1 MKINNSFIIFTCLF
15 VIFSWQTFAQEN
27 AIKTENLQQQSSE
40 KMVLTVEEA
49 VNYAKE
55 NSRSLKSANIDLQIK
70 KRAKNFSWN
79 VLVPSV
85 QATGT
90 MSRSNE
96 VTNTMDAIISAIN
109 PMYQPAEIEPSDH
122 WKAIGGLTASLNLSV
137 ALIDGIRASFANYEA
152 GLITWEQ
159 TYKETEL
166 NIRKMFYALLLQQES
181 LNLQK
186 TTLANAKNRFDQAKI
201 NFRNGLIPELSLLQT
216 EVTYENQKPAIVKQE
231 QALKEQLD
239 TFAFL
244 LGIPQGTEISLSGEI
259 TPDFVELNP
268 QELYQKYMENN
279 LEIALFKKNL
289 EMMKINYSAQNL
301 QIYTPAVSLSYGW
314 QPVLS
319 DITSDWSDKDNWFD
333 NGSFSVTLAWN
344 ITNMLP
350 FSASSLKVQ
359 DLKNNI
365 EQMNLNLIN
374 LEENAKMKINNLVN
388 VLNQSR
394 AAIESSNRNISLAQ
408 KSYDMTSIAYRNGT
422 TELLDV
428 REAETQLNQAKLALA
443 SEKFNY
449 LAGLLDLE
457 FAINSKLTK

>member
-1 MKINNSFIIFTCLF
+1 MKINKSFLILTCLF
-15 VIFSWQTFAQEN
+15 AIFTLQVFAQEN
-27 AIKTENLQQQSSE
+27 LQAN
-40 KMVLTVEEA
+40 KMILTVEEA

-90 MSRSNE
+90 MSRANE
-96 VTNTMDAIISAIN
+96 VTNTMDAIMSAIN

-186 TTLANAKNRFDQAKI
+186 TTLANAKNRFEQAKI

-319 DITSDWSDKDNWFD
+319 DITSDWGDKDNWFD

>member
-1 MKINNSFIIFTCLF
+1 MNVKKYCLNIFFLAVF
-15 VIFSWQTFAQEN
+15 VFSTQIFAQEN
-27 AIKTENLQQQSSE
+27 SSATSE
-40 KMVLTVEEA
+40 KMILTVEEA

-55 NSRSLKSANIDLQIK
+55 NSRTLKSANIDLQIK

-96 VTNTMDAIISAIN
+96 YSNTMDSLMSAMN
-109 PMYQPAEIEPSDH
+109 PMYQPTEPEESDY
-122 WKAIGGLTASLNLSV
+122 WKAVGGINASINLSV
-137 ALIDGIRASFANYEA
+137 ALIDGIRASFTNYEA
-152 GLITWEQ
+152 GLISWEQ

-201 NFRNGLIPELSLLQT
+201 NFRNGLIPEISLLQT
-216 EVTYENQKPAIVKQE
+216 EVTYENQKPMIVKQE

-244 LGIPQGTEISLSGEI
+244 LGIPQGTEIELSGEI
-259 TPDFVELNP
+259 TPEFVDLNP
-268 QELYQKYMENN
+268 EELYQKYLENN
-279 LEIALFKKNL
+279 LEISLFKKNL
-289 EMMKINYSAQNL
+289 ELMKIQQSAQNL
-301 QIYTPAVSLSYGW
+301 QIYTPAISLSYGW

-319 DITSDWSDKDNWFD
+319 DVTADWGDKDNWFD
-333 NGSFSVTLAWN
+333 GGSFSATLAWN

-350 FSASSLKVQ
+350 FSSASLKAR
-359 DLKNNI
+359 DLKDNI
-365 EQMNLNLIN
+365 AQMNLNLIS

-388 VLNQSR
+388 VLNQSK

-449 LAGLLDLE
+449 LSGLLDLE
-457 FAINSKLTK
+457 FAINTKLTK

>member
-1 MKINNSFIIFTCLF
+1 MKINKSFIIFTCLF

-27 AIKTENLQQQSSE
+27 AIKTENWQQQSSE

-96 VTNTMDAIISAIN
+96 VTNTMDAIMSAIN
-109 PMYQPAEIEPSDH
+109 PMYKPAEIEPSDH
-122 WKAIGGLTASLNLSV
+122 WKAVGGLTASLNLSV

-186 TTLANAKNRFDQAKI
+186 TTLANAKNRFEQAKI

-319 DITSDWSDKDNWFD
+319 DITADWGDKDNWFD

>member
-1 MKINNSFIIFTCLF
+1 MKINKSFLILTCLF
-15 VIFSWQTFAQEN
+15 AIFTLQVFAQEN
-27 AIKTENLQQQSSE
+27 LQAN
-40 KMVLTVEEA
+40 KMILTVEEA

-96 VTNTMDAIISAIN
+96 VTNTMDAIMSAIN
-109 PMYQPAEIEPSDH
+109 PYYKPAEIEPSDH

-186 TTLANAKNRFDQAKI
+186 TTLANAKNRFEQAKI

-319 DITSDWSDKDNWFD
+319 DITADWGDKDNWFD

-344 ITNMLP
+344 LSNMLP
-350 FSASSLKVQ
+350 FSSASLKVQ

>member
-1 MKINNSFIIFTCLF
+1 MKIKKYCFILF
-15 VIFSWQTFAQEN
+15 LFIVIFSTQSFAQEN
-27 AIKTENLQQQSSE
+27 SASTEKQQE
-40 KMVLTVEEA
+40 KMILTVEEA

-55 NSRSLKSANIDLQIK
+55 NSRTLKSANIDLQIK

-96 VTNTMDAIISAIN
+96 YSNSMDSIISMIN
-109 PMYQPAEIEPSDH
+109 PMYKPTEPEPSDY
-122 WKAIGGLTASLNLSV
+122 WKAVGGVNATLNLSV

-186 TTLANAKNRFDQAKI
+186 TTLNNAKNRFDQAKI
-201 NFRNGLIPELSLLQT
+201 NFRNGLIPEISLLQT
-216 EVTYENQKPAIVKQE
+216 EVTYENQKPMIVKQE

-239 TFAFL
+239 TFGFL

-268 QELYQKYMENN
+268 QELYEKYMENN

-319 DITSDWSDKDNWFD
+319 DITADWGDKDNWFD

-344 ITNMLP
+344 LTNMLP
-350 FSASSLKVQ
+350 FSSASLKVQ

-449 LAGLLDLE
+449 LSGLLDLE

>member
-1 MKINNSFIIFTCLF
+1 MKINKSFIIFTCLF

-90 MSRSNE
+90 MSRANE
-96 VTNTMDAIISAIN
+96 VTNTMDAIMSAIN
-109 PMYQPAEIEPSDH
+109 PYYQPAEIEPSDH
-122 WKAIGGLTASLNLSV
+122 WKTIGGLTASLNLSV

-186 TTLANAKNRFDQAKI
+186 TTLANAKNRFEQAKI

-244 LGIPQGTEISLSGEI
+244 LGIPQGTEIALSGEI

-319 DITSDWSDKDNWFD
+319 DITADWGDKDNWFD

-344 ITNMLP
+344 LTNMLP
-350 FSASSLKVQ
+350 FSSASLKVQ

>member
-1 MKINNSFIIFTCLF
+1 MKNKNSKLILF
-15 VIFSWQTFAQEN
+15 FLAVLIFSEKSFAQEN
-27 AIKTENLQQQSSE
+27 SSATSE
-40 KMVLTVEEA
+40 KMILTVEEA

-55 NSRSLKSANIDLQIK
+55 NSRTLKSANIDLQMK

-79 VLVPSV
+79 VLVPTV

-90 MSRSNE
+90 MSRANE
-96 VTNTMDAIISAIN
+96 VSTSMDAIMSAIN
-109 PMYQPAEIEPSDH
+109 PYYQPAEIEPSDH
-122 WKAIGGLTASLNLSV
+122 WKAVGGINASLNLSV
-137 ALIDGIRASFANYEA
+137 ALIDGIRASFTNYEA
-152 GLITWEQ
+152 GLISWEQ

-201 NFRNGLIPELSLLQT
+201 NFRNGLIPEISLLQT
-216 EVTYENQKPAIVKQE
+216 EVTYENQKPMIVKQE

-244 LGIPQGTEISLSGEI
+244 LGIPQGTEIELSGEI
-259 TPDFVELNP
+259 TPEFVDLNP
-268 QELYQKYMENN
+268 EELYQKYLENN
-279 LEIALFKKNL
+279 LEISLFKKNL
-289 EMMKINYSAQNL
+289 ELMKIQQSAQNL
-301 QIYTPAVSLSYGW
+301 QIYTPAISLSYGW

-319 DITSDWSDKDNWFD
+319 DITADWGDKDNWFD
-333 NGSFSVTLAWN
+333 GGSFSATLVWN

-350 FSASSLKVQ
+350 FSSASLKAR
-359 DLKNNI
+359 DLKDNI
-365 EQMNLNLIN
+365 AQMNLNLIS

-388 VLNQSR
+388 VLNQSK

-449 LAGLLDLE
+449 LSGLLDLE
-457 FAINSKLTK
+457 FAINTKLTK

>member
-1 MKINNSFIIFTCLF
+1 MKINNTFIIFTCLF
-15 VIFSWQTFAQEN
+15 AIFTLQVFAQEN
-27 AIKTENLQQQSSE
+27 LQAN

-96 VTNTMDAIISAIN
+96 VTNTMDAIMSAIN
-109 PMYQPAEIEPSDH
+109 PMYKPAEIEPSDH
-122 WKAIGGLTASLNLSV
+122 WKAVGGLTASLNLSV

-186 TTLANAKNRFDQAKI
+186 TTLANAKNRFEQAKI

-244 LGIPQGTEISLSGEI
+244 LGIPQGTEIALSGEI

-319 DITSDWSDKDNWFD
+319 DITADWGDKDNWFD

-344 ITNMLP
+344 LTNMLP
-350 FSASSLKVQ
+350 FSSASLKVQ

>member
-1 MKINNSFIIFTCLF
+1 MKINKSFLILTCLF
-15 VIFSWQTFAQEN
+15 AIFTLQVFAQEN
-27 AIKTENLQQQSSE
+27 LQAN
-40 KMVLTVEEA
+40 KMILTVEEA

-109 PMYQPAEIEPSDH
+109 PMYQPTEIEPSDH

-186 TTLANAKNRFDQAKI
+186 TTLANAKNRFEQAKI

-244 LGIPQGTEISLSGEI
+244 LGIPQGTEIALSGEI

-319 DITSDWSDKDNWFD
+319 DITSDWGDKDNWFD

>member
-1 MKINNSFIIFTCLF
+1 MKINKSFLIFTCLF
-15 VIFSWQTFAQEN
+15 AIFTLQVFAQEN
-27 AIKTENLQQQSSE
+27 LQAN

-96 VTNTMDAIISAIN
+96 VTNTMDAIMSAIN
-109 PMYQPAEIEPSDH
+109 PMYKPAEIEPSDH
-122 WKAIGGLTASLNLSV
+122 WKAVGGLTASLNLSV

-186 TTLANAKNRFDQAKI
+186 TTLANAKNRFEQAKI

-244 LGIPQGTEISLSGEI
+244 LGIPQGTEIALSGEI

-319 DITSDWSDKDNWFD
+319 DITADWGDKDNWFD

-344 ITNMLP
+344 LTNMLP
-350 FSASSLKVQ
+350 FSSASLKVQ

>member
-1 MKINNSFIIFTCLF
+1 MKINKSFLILICLFAIFTLQ
-15 VIFSWQTFAQEN
+15 VFAQEN
-27 AIKTENLQQQSSE
+27 LQAN
-40 KMVLTVEEA
+40 KMILTVEEA

-96 VTNTMDAIISAIN
+96 VTNTMDAIMSAIN
-109 PMYQPAEIEPSDH
+109 PYYQPAEIEPSDH

-186 TTLANAKNRFDQAKI
+186 TTLANAKNRFEQAKI

-319 DITSDWSDKDNWFD
+319 DITADWGDKDNWFD

-344 ITNMLP
+344 LSNMLP
-350 FSASSLKVQ
+350 FSSASLKVQ

>member
-1 MKINNSFIIFTCLF
+1 MKINKSFLIFTCLF
-15 VIFSWQTFAQEN
+15 AIFTLQVFAQEN
-27 AIKTENLQQQSSE
+27 LQAN

-96 VTNTMDAIISAIN
+96 VTNTMDAIMSAIN
-109 PMYQPAEIEPSDH
+109 PMYKPAEIEPSDH
-122 WKAIGGLTASLNLSV
+122 WKAVGGLTASLNLSV

-186 TTLANAKNRFDQAKI
+186 TTLANAKNRFEQAKI

-319 DITSDWSDKDNWFD
+319 DITADWGDKDNWFD

-344 ITNMLP
+344 LSNMLP
-350 FSASSLKVQ
+350 FSSASLKVQ

-449 LAGLLDLE
+449 LSGLLDLE
-457 FAINSKLTK
+457 FAVNSKLTK

>member
-1 MKINNSFIIFTCLF
+1 MKINKSFLIFTCLF
-15 VIFSWQTFAQEN
+15 AIFTLQVFAQEN
-27 AIKTENLQQQSSE
+27 LQAN

-96 VTNTMDAIISAIN
+96 VTNTMDAIMSAIN
-109 PMYQPAEIEPSDH
+109 PYYQPAEIEPSDH
-122 WKAIGGLTASLNLSV
+122 WKAVGGLTASLNLSV

-186 TTLANAKNRFDQAKI
+186 TTLANAKNRFEQAKI

-244 LGIPQGTEISLSGEI
+244 LGIPQGTEIALSGEI

-319 DITSDWSDKDNWFD
+319 DITADWGDKDNWFD

-344 ITNMLP
+344 LTNMLP
-350 FSASSLKVQ
+350 FSSASLKVQ

-449 LAGLLDLE
+449 LSGLLDLE

>member
-1 MKINNSFIIFTCLF
+1 MKINKSFLIFTCLF
-15 VIFSWQTFAQEN
+15 AIFTLQVFAQEN
-27 AIKTENLQQQSSE
+27 LQAN

-96 VTNTMDAIISAIN
+96 VTNTMDAIMSAIN
-109 PMYQPAEIEPSDH
+109 PYYQPAEIEPSDH
-122 WKAIGGLTASLNLSV
+122 WKAVGGLTASLNLSV

-186 TTLANAKNRFDQAKI
+186 TTLANAKNRFEQAKI

-244 LGIPQGTEISLSGEI
+244 LGIPQGTEIALSGEI

-319 DITSDWSDKDNWFD
+319 DITADWGDKDNWFD

-344 ITNMLP
+344 LTNMLP
-350 FSASSLKVQ
+350 FSSASLKVQ

>member
-1 MKINNSFIIFTCLF
+1 MKINKSFLILTCLF
-15 VIFSWQTFAQEN
+15 VIFTLQVFAQEN
-27 AIKTENLQQQSSE
+27 LQAN
-40 KMVLTVEEA
+40 KMILTVEEA

-96 VTNTMDAIISAIN
+96 VTNTMDAIMSAIN
-109 PMYQPAEIEPSDH
+109 PMYKPVEIEPSDH
-122 WKAIGGLTASLNLSV
+122 WKAVGGLTASLNLSV

-186 TTLANAKNRFDQAKI
+186 TTLANAKNRFEQAKI

-319 DITSDWSDKDNWFD
+319 DITADWGDKDNWFD

-344 ITNMLP
+344 LSNMLP
-350 FSASSLKVQ
+350 FSSASLKVQ

-449 LAGLLDLE
+449 LSGLLDLE

>member
-1 MKINNSFIIFTCLF
+1 
-15 VIFSWQTFAQEN
+15 
-27 AIKTENLQQQSSE
+27 
-40 KMVLTVEEA
+40 
-49 VNYAKE
+49 
-55 NSRSLKSANIDLQIK
+55 
-70 KRAKNFSWN
+70 
-79 VLVPSV
+79 
-85 QATGT
+85 
-90 MSRSNE
+90 
-96 VTNTMDAIISAIN
+96 
-109 PMYQPAEIEPSDH
+109 
-122 WKAIGGLTASLNLSV
+122 
-137 ALIDGIRASFANYEA
+137 
-152 GLITWEQ
+152 
-159 TYKETEL
+159 
-166 NIRKMFYALLLQQES
+166 
-181 LNLQK
+181 
-186 TTLANAKNRFDQAKI
+186 
-201 NFRNGLIPELSLLQT
+201 
-216 EVTYENQKPAIVKQE
+216 
-231 QALKEQLD
+231 
-239 TFAFL
+239 
-244 LGIPQGTEISLSGEI
+244 
-259 TPDFVELNP
+259 
-268 QELYQKYMENN
+268 MENN

-319 DITSDWSDKDNWFD
+319 DITADWGDKDNWFD

-344 ITNMLP
+344 LTNMLP
-350 FSASSLKVQ
+350 FSSASLKVQ

>member
-109 PMYQPAEIEPSDH
+109 PMYKPAEIEPSDH

-244 LGIPQGTEISLSGEI
+244 LGIPQGTEIALSGEI

-319 DITSDWSDKDNWFD
+319 DITSDWGDKDNWFD

>member
-1 MKINNSFIIFTCLF
+1 MKNKNSKLILF
-15 VIFSWQTFAQEN
+15 FLAVLIFSTQIFAQEN
-27 AIKTENLQQQSSE
+27 SSATSE
-40 KMVLTVEEA
+40 KMILTVEEA

-55 NSRSLKSANIDLQIK
+55 NSRTLKSANIDLQIK

-96 VTNTMDAIISAIN
+96 YSNTMDSIMGAMM
-109 PMYQPAEIEPSDH
+109 PGYTPTEPEPSDY
-122 WKAIGGLTASLNLSV
+122 WKAVGGINASLNLSV
-137 ALIDGIRASFANYEA
+137 ALIDGIRASFTNYEA
-152 GLITWEQ
+152 GLISWEQ

-201 NFRNGLIPELSLLQT
+201 NFRNGLIPEISLLQT
-216 EVTYENQKPAIVKQE
+216 EVTYENQKPMIVKQE

-244 LGIPQGTEISLSGEI
+244 LGIPQGTEIELSGEI
-259 TPDFVELNP
+259 TPEFVDLNP
-268 QELYQKYMENN
+268 EELYQKYLENN
-279 LEIALFKKNL
+279 LEISLFKKNL
-289 EMMKINYSAQNL
+289 ELMKIQQSAQNL
-301 QIYTPAVSLSYGW
+301 QIYTPAISLSYGW

-319 DITSDWSDKDNWFD
+319 DITADWGDKDNWFD
-333 NGSFSVTLAWN
+333 GGSFSATLVWN

-350 FSASSLKVQ
+350 FSSASLKAR
-359 DLKNNI
+359 DLKDNI
-365 EQMNLNLIN
+365 AQMNLNLIS

-388 VLNQSR
+388 VLNQSK

-449 LAGLLDLE
+449 LSGLLDLE
-457 FAINSKLTK
+457 FAINTKLTK

>member
-1 MKINNSFIIFTCLF
+1 MKINNTFIIFTCLF
-15 VIFSWQTFAQEN
+15 AIFTLQVFAQEN
-27 AIKTENLQQQSSE
+27 LQAN

-96 VTNTMDAIISAIN
+96 VTNTMDAIMSAIN
-109 PMYQPAEIEPSDH
+109 PYYQPAEIEPSDH
-122 WKAIGGLTASLNLSV
+122 WKAVGGLTASLNLSV

-186 TTLANAKNRFDQAKI
+186 TTLANAKNRFEQAKI

-268 QELYQKYMENN
+268 QELYEKYMENN

-319 DITSDWSDKDNWFD
+319 DITADWGDKDNWFD

-344 ITNMLP
+344 LTNMLP
-350 FSASSLKVQ
+350 FSSASLKVQ

-449 LAGLLDLE
+449 LSGLLDLE

>member
-1 MKINNSFIIFTCLF
+1 MKINNTFIIFTCLF

-27 AIKTENLQQQSSE
+27 PIKTENLQQQSSE

-96 VTNTMDAIISAIN
+96 VTNTMDAIMSAIK
-109 PMYQPAEIEPSDH
+109 PVEIEPSDH
-122 WKAIGGLTASLNLSV
+122 WKVVGGLTASLNLSV

-186 TTLANAKNRFDQAKI
+186 TTLANAKNRFEQAKI
-201 NFRNGLIPELSLLQT
+201 NFRNGLIPEISLLQT

-244 LGIPQGTEISLSGEI
+244 LGIPQGTEIALSGEI

-268 QELYQKYMENN
+268 QEHYQKYMENN

-319 DITSDWSDKDNWFD
+319 DITADWGDKDNWFD

-344 ITNMLP
+344 LTNMLP
-350 FSASSLKVQ
+350 FSSASLKVQ

-449 LAGLLDLE
+449 LSGLLDLE

>member
-1 MKINNSFIIFTCLF
+1 MKNKNSKLILF
-15 VIFSWQTFAQEN
+15 FLAVLIFSEKNFAQEN
-27 AIKTENLQQQSSE
+27 SSATSE
-40 KMVLTVEEA
+40 KMILTVEEA

-55 NSRSLKSANIDLQIK
+55 NSRTLKSANIDLQIK

-96 VTNTMDAIISAIN
+96 YSNSMDSIMSMM
-109 PMYQPAEIEPSDH
+109 PGYKPTEPEPSDY
-122 WKAIGGLTASLNLSV
+122 WKAVGGINASLNLSV
-137 ALIDGIRASFANYEA
+137 ALIDGIRASFTNYEA
-152 GLITWEQ
+152 GLISWEQ

-201 NFRNGLIPELSLLQT
+201 NFRNGLIPEISLLQT
-216 EVTYENQKPAIVKQE
+216 EVTYENQKPMIVKQE

-244 LGIPQGTEISLSGEI
+244 LGIPQGTEIELSGEI
-259 TPDFVELNP
+259 TPEFVDLNP
-268 QELYQKYMENN
+268 EELYQKYMENN
-279 LEIALFKKNL
+279 LEISLFKKNL
-289 EMMKINYSAQNL
+289 ELMKIQQSAQNL
-301 QIYTPAVSLSYGW
+301 QIYTPAISLSYGW

-319 DITSDWSDKDNWFD
+319 DVTADWGDKDNWFD
-333 NGSFSVTLAWN
+333 GGSFSATLVWN

-350 FSASSLKVQ
+350 FSSASLKAR
-359 DLKNNI
+359 DLKDNI
-365 EQMNLNLIN
+365 AQMNLNLIS

-388 VLNQSR
+388 VLNQSK

-449 LAGLLDLE
+449 LSGLLDLE
-457 FAINSKLTK
+457 FAINTKLTK

>member
-1 MKINNSFIIFTCLF
+1 MKINKSFLIFTCLF
-15 VIFSWQTFAQEN
+15 AIFTLQVFAQEN
-27 AIKTENLQQQSSE
+27 LQAN

-96 VTNTMDAIISAIN
+96 VTNTMDAIMSAIN
-109 PMYQPAEIEPSDH
+109 PYYQPAEIEPSDH
-122 WKAIGGLTASLNLSV
+122 WKAVGGLTASLNLSV

-186 TTLANAKNRFDQAKI
+186 TTLANAKNRFEQAKI

-244 LGIPQGTEISLSGEI
+244 LGIPQGTEIALSGEI

-319 DITSDWSDKDNWFD
+319 DITADWGDKDNWFD

-344 ITNMLP
+344 LSNMLP
-350 FSASSLKVQ
+350 FSSASLKVQ

>member
-1 MKINNSFIIFTCLF
+1 MKINKSFLILICLFAIFTLQ
-15 VIFSWQTFAQEN
+15 VFAQEN
-27 AIKTENLQQQSSE
+27 LQAN
-40 KMVLTVEEA
+40 KMILTVEEA

-319 DITSDWSDKDNWFD
+319 DITSDWGDKDNWFD

>member
-1 MKINNSFIIFTCLF
+1 MKINKSFIIFTCLF
-15 VIFSWQTFAQEN
+15 AIFSWQTFAQEN
-27 AIKTENLQQQSSE
+27 AIKTENWQQQSSE
-40 KMVLTVEEA
+40 KMILTVEEA

-90 MSRSNE
+90 MSRANE
-96 VTNTMDAIISAIN
+96 VTNTMDAIMSAIN

-319 DITSDWSDKDNWFD
+319 DITSDWGDKDNWFD

>member
-1 MKINNSFIIFTCLF
+1 MKINKSFLILICLFAIFTLQ
-15 VIFSWQTFAQEN
+15 VFAQEN
-27 AIKTENLQQQSSE
+27 LQAN
-40 KMVLTVEEA
+40 KMILTVEEA

-96 VTNTMDAIISAIN
+96 VTNTMDAIMSAIN
-109 PMYQPAEIEPSDH
+109 PYYQPAEIEPSDH

-186 TTLANAKNRFDQAKI
+186 TTLANAKNRFEQAKI

-244 LGIPQGTEISLSGEI
+244 LGIPQGTEIALSGEI

-319 DITSDWSDKDNWFD
+319 DITSDWGDKDNWFD

-428 REAETQLNQAKLALA
+428 REAETQLNQSKLALA

>member
-1 MKINNSFIIFTCLF
+1 MKINKSFIIFTCLF
-15 VIFSWQTFAQEN
+15 AIFSWQTFAQEN
-27 AIKTENLQQQSSE
+27 AIKTENWQQQSSN
-40 KMVLTVEEA
+40 KMILTVEEA

-96 VTNTMDAIISAIN
+96 VTNTMDAIMSAIN
-109 PMYQPAEIEPSDH
+109 PYYQPTEIEPSDH

-186 TTLANAKNRFDQAKI
+186 TTLANAKNRFEQAKI

-244 LGIPQGTEISLSGEI
+244 LGIPQGTEIALSGEI

-319 DITSDWSDKDNWFD
+319 DITSDWGDKDNWFD

>member
-109 PMYQPAEIEPSDH
+109 PMYKPAEIEPSDH

-186 TTLANAKNRFDQAKI
+186 TTLANAKNRFEQAKI

-319 DITSDWSDKDNWFD
+319 DITSDWGDKDNWFD

>member
-1 MKINNSFIIFTCLF
+1 MKINKSFLIFTCLF
-15 VIFSWQTFAQEN
+15 AIFTLQVFAQEN
-27 AIKTENLQQQSSE
+27 LQAN

-96 VTNTMDAIISAIN
+96 VTNTMDAIMSAIN
-109 PMYQPAEIEPSDH
+109 PYYQPAEIEPSDH
-122 WKAIGGLTASLNLSV
+122 WKAVGGLTASLNLSV

-186 TTLANAKNRFDQAKI
+186 TTLANAKNRFEQAKI

-319 DITSDWSDKDNWFD
+319 DITADWGDKDNWFD

-344 ITNMLP
+344 LSNMLP
-350 FSASSLKVQ
+350 FSSASLKVQ

-449 LAGLLDLE
+449 LSGLLDLE

>member
-1 MKINNSFIIFTCLF
+1 MKINKSFLIIICLFAIFTLQ
-15 VIFSWQTFAQEN
+15 VFAQEN
-27 AIKTENLQQQSSE
+27 LQAN
-40 KMVLTVEEA
+40 KMILTVEEA

-186 TTLANAKNRFDQAKI
+186 TTLANAKNRFEQAKI

-244 LGIPQGTEISLSGEI
+244 LGIPQGTEIALSGEI

>member
-1 MKINNSFIIFTCLF
+1 MKNKNSKLILF
-15 VIFSWQTFAQEN
+15 FLAVLIFSTQIFAQEN
-27 AIKTENLQQQSSE
+27 SSATSE
-40 KMVLTVEEA
+40 KMILTVEEA

-55 NSRSLKSANIDLQIK
+55 NSRTLKSANIDLQIK

-96 VTNTMDAIISAIN
+96 YSNSMDSIISMIN
-109 PMYQPAEIEPSDH
+109 PMYKPTEPEPSDY
-122 WKAIGGLTASLNLSV
+122 WKAVGGINASLNLSV
-137 ALIDGIRASFANYEA
+137 ALIDGIRASFTNYEA
-152 GLITWEQ
+152 GLISWEQ

-201 NFRNGLIPELSLLQT
+201 NFRNGLIPEISLLQT
-216 EVTYENQKPAIVKQE
+216 EVTYENQKPMIVKQE

-244 LGIPQGTEISLSGEI
+244 LGIPQGTEIELSGEI
-259 TPDFVELNP
+259 TPEFVDLNP
-268 QELYQKYMENN
+268 EELYQKYMENN
-279 LEIALFKKNL
+279 LEISLFKKNL
-289 EMMKINYSAQNL
+289 ELMKIQQSAQNL
-301 QIYTPAVSLSYGW
+301 QIYTPAISLSYGW

-319 DITSDWSDKDNWFD
+319 DVTADWGDKDNWFD
-333 NGSFSVTLAWN
+333 GGSFSATLVWN

-350 FSASSLKVQ
+350 FSSASLKAR
-359 DLKNNI
+359 DLKDNI
-365 EQMNLNLIN
+365 AQMNLNLIS

-388 VLNQSR
+388 VLNQSK

-449 LAGLLDLE
+449 LSGLLDLE
-457 FAINSKLTK
+457 FAINTKLTK

>member
-1 MKINNSFIIFTCLF
+1 MKINKSFLIFTCLF
-15 VIFSWQTFAQEN
+15 AIFTLQVFAQEN
-27 AIKTENLQQQSSE
+27 LQAN

-96 VTNTMDAIISAIN
+96 VTNTMDAIMSAIN
-109 PMYQPAEIEPSDH
+109 PMYKPAEIEPSDH
-122 WKAIGGLTASLNLSV
+122 WKAVGGLTASLNLSV

-186 TTLANAKNRFDQAKI
+186 TTLANAKNRFEQAKI

-244 LGIPQGTEISLSGEI
+244 LGIPQGTEIALSGEI

-319 DITSDWSDKDNWFD
+319 DITADWGDKDNWFD

-344 ITNMLP
+344 LSNMLP
-350 FSASSLKVQ
+350 FSSASLKVQ

-449 LAGLLDLE
+449 LSGLLDLE

>member
-15 VIFSWQTFAQEN
+15 VIFSWQTFAQED
-27 AIKTENLQQQSSE
+27 LQAN
-40 KMVLTVEEA
+40 KMILTVEEA

-96 VTNTMDAIISAIN
+96 VTNTMDAIMSAIN

-122 WKAIGGLTASLNLSV
+122 WKAISGLTASLNLSV

-186 TTLANAKNRFDQAKI
+186 TTLANAKNRFEQAKI

-319 DITSDWSDKDNWFD
+319 DITSDWGDKDNWFD

>member
-1 MKINNSFIIFTCLF
+1 MKINKSFLIFTCLF
-15 VIFSWQTFAQEN
+15 AIFTLQVFAQEN
-27 AIKTENLQQQSSE
+27 LQAN

-96 VTNTMDAIISAIN
+96 VTNTMDAIMSAIN
-109 PMYQPAEIEPSDH
+109 PYYQTAEIEPSDH

-186 TTLANAKNRFDQAKI
+186 TTLANAKNRFEQAKI

-244 LGIPQGTEISLSGEI
+244 LGIPQGTEIALSGEI

-319 DITSDWSDKDNWFD
+319 DITSDWGDKDNWFD